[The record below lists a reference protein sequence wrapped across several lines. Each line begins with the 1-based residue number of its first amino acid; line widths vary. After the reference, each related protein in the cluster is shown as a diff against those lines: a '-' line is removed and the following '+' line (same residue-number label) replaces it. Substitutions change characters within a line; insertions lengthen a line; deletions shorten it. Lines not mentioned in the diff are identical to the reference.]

1 MPGSLLCSAAGS
13 FICHNAG
20 EDCVSWSE
28 GEWKINPN
36 CSLKSWLIIKGRSL
50 RMILIHKRL
59 MMSLKRSH
67 AIWKILEKSVPS
79 FIYINSSL
87 SEYDPLEISNEGLSS
102 HSTPLWKISL
112 HQLFSRRIPKGRV
125 NKYEESVIFFF
136 SVHLYLDE
144 RPGEVSLSAKHFCSF
159 TSKQLNKPQKNW
171 QFYSLKKLKILL
183 SFYLSWVFTSVR
195 AFEGMQKASVQSLL
209 YLAACSDL
217 DFYLFCVWSRILCY
231 SCFEAD
237 LKNTD

>member
-13 FICHNAG
+13 FICRNAA

-36 CSLKSWLIIKGRSL
+36 CSLKTWLIIKGRSL

-67 AIWKILEKSVPS
+67 AICKILEKSVPS

-102 HSTPLWKISL
+102 HSMPLWKISL
-112 HQLFSRRIPKGRV
+112 HQLFSRRIPK
-125 NKYEESVIFFF
+125 EELTNLRSHSVFF
-136 SVHLYLDE
+136 SVFTFILTKGQVKFLCLPSISAASQANSWINHRTDKSIHKKTQNPFFFFISAEFLQVFMLLK
-144 RPGEVSLSAKHFCSF
+144 RCNRHQLSLFH
-159 TSKQLNKPQKNW
+159 
-171 QFYSLKKLKILL
+171 ILL
-183 SFYLSWVFTSVR
+183 L
-195 AFEGMQKASVQSLL
+195 VQ
-209 YLAACSDL
+209 
-217 DFYLFCVWSRILCY
+217 I
-231 SCFEAD
+231 
-237 LKNTD
+237 

>member
-13 FICHNAG
+13 FICHNAA

-67 AIWKILEKSVPS
+67 AIWKILGKFVLS

-102 HSTPLWKISL
+102 HSTPLWKISV
-112 HQLFSRRIPKGRV
+112 HQLFSRWIPKGRV
-125 NKYEESVIFFF
+125 NNYGVSQFFFCLPSSWWKARWRFFVCQKNSKSFCFLISAEFLQMFALLEGCKRHQFSLFHILLLVQFVVFIFFVF
-136 SVHLYLDE
+136 DLEYCATL
-144 RPGEVSLSAKHFCSF
+144 L
-159 TSKQLNKPQKNW
+159 LWNW
-171 QFYSLKKLKILL
+171 LKKHWLK
-183 SFYLSWVFTSVR
+183 
-195 AFEGMQKASVQSLL
+195 
-209 YLAACSDL
+209 
-217 DFYLFCVWSRILCY
+217 
-231 SCFEAD
+231 
-237 LKNTD
+237 

>member
-13 FICHNAG
+13 FICRNAA

-36 CSLKSWLIIKGRSL
+36 CSLKTWLIIKGRSL

-67 AIWKILEKSVPS
+67 AICKILEKSVPS

-125 NKYEESVIFFF
+125 NKFKESFVFFF
-136 SVHLYLDE
+136 CLYLHLDK

-159 TSKQLNKPQKNW
+159 TSKQLNKPQNW
-171 QFYSLKKLKILL
+171 QIYS
-183 SFYLSWVFTSVR
+183 
-195 AFEGMQKASVQSLL
+195 
-209 YLAACSDL
+209 
-217 DFYLFCVWSRILCY
+217 
-231 SCFEAD
+231 
-237 LKNTD
+237 

>member
-13 FICHNAG
+13 FICHNAA

-67 AIWKILEKSVPS
+67 AIWKILGKFVLS

-102 HSTPLWKISL
+102 HSTPLWKISV
-112 HQLFSRRIPKGRV
+112 HQLFSRWIPKGRV
-125 NKYEESVIFFF
+125 NNYGVSQFFF
-136 SVHLYLDE
+136 L
-144 RPGEVSLSAKHFCSF
+144 F
-159 TSKQLNKPQKNW
+159 TFILMKGQVKILCLP
-171 QFYSLKKLKILL
+171 KKLKILL
-183 SFYLSWVFTSVR
+183 FF
-195 AFEGMQKASVQSLL
+195 
-209 YLAACSDL
+209 
-217 DFYLFCVWSRILCY
+217 
-231 SCFEAD
+231 
-237 LKNTD
+237 